1 MNPFNIYYI
10 NTFKR
15 RYMQFRGR
23 ASRSEFWYFAL
34 FNFIIAIILSVL
46 DATLGLYYTYEV
58 AVNIPTMDGMQ
69 AAESTVTQTIGYLS
83 TSYGIAVFL
92 PSLSLTFR
100 RLHDIGKSAW
110 WLFIVLVPILGIFIL
125 FYFYIKASQPRNNR
139 YGSIPGDVQSLS
151 PIKDKSKTQKTIQI
165 VGIVLIVLAAS
176 VGLFFFFVG
185 GAVTGL
191 SLAIF
196 DSIGESTNQKAI
208 EEKLIDLQDVT
219 PANGGADID
228 LGTVCRAASCA
239 GDGSTDS
246 NTGIT
251 SDYTLPDNVTDP
263 SVDLD
268 AYGKVGKMSFGD
280 IDFDRSAL

>member
-1 MNPFNIYYI
+1 
-10 NTFKR
+10 
-15 RYMQFRGR
+15 MQFRGR

-139 YGSIPGDVQSLS
+139 YGSIPGNVQSLS

-196 DSIGESTNQKAI
+196 DSIGESTNQEAI
-208 EEKLIDLQDVT
+208 EEKL
-219 PANGGADID
+219 AS
-228 LGTVCRAASCA
+228 GT
-239 GDGSTDS
+239 
-246 NTGIT
+246 
-251 SDYTLPDNVTDP
+251 L
-263 SVDLD
+263 SVDQTKRAVTVSKSRKQNREENKNPTDKIEDEL
-268 AYGKVGKMSFGD
+268 KMLKEQ
-280 IDFDRSAL
+280 RRVLVQKLQELKN